1 MPEDMS
7 SECTLTTY
15 GNCSVYDANS
25 DLMCDC
31 LKPCTRN
38 DYEIK
43 VQSNYYS
50 HSNYSGRIIIR
61 LAKFD
66 YRIFEQTYLWKM
78 EGFIGAFG
86 GALSLWL
93 GIDFLMA
100 INFFYIVVAKLIKMI
115 TKR

>member
-1 MPEDMS
+1 MS
-7 SECTLTTY
+7 SECTLSIY
-15 GNCSVYDANS
+15 GNCSQYDANN
-25 DLMCDC
+25 DLICDC
-31 LKPCTRN
+31 LKPCTRW

-43 VQSNYYS
+43 EIGFYIPDSDYYGS
-50 HSNYSGRIIIR
+50 ITIR

-100 INFFYIVVAKLIKMI
+100 INFFSIVVAKLIKMI